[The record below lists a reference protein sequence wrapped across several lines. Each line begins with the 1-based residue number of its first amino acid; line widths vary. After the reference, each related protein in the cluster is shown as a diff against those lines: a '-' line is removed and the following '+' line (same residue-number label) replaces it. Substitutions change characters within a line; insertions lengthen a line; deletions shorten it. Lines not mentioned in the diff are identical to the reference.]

1 MSKASI
7 LPLILLFTLFFV
19 FFGFSQ
25 HYMKLSFEYI
35 NASNPKVLENFFQ
48 MSLNSCL
55 AMLYAVLFLVLAFL
69 VLILIVYYVLG
80 LASKV

>member
-1 MSKASI
+1 MKSI
-7 LPLILLFTLFFV
+7 ILLIILFTLFFI

-25 HYMKLSFEYI
+25 HYMKLSLEYI
-35 NASNPKVLENFFQ
+35 NASNPKVLENFFAT
-48 MSLNSCL
+48 SWNSVL

>member
-1 MSKASI
+1 MKSI
-7 LPLILLFTLFFV
+7 ILLIILFTLFFV

-35 NASNPKVLENFFQ
+35 NASNPKALENFFQ
-48 MSLNSCL
+48 ASLNS
-55 AMLYAVLFLVLAFL
+55 FL

-80 LASKV
+80 LASKI